1 MVWRREMGKK
11 FRRRRYLINKPLQF
25 IYSGIMIYLLLIGT
39 IVVGVGT
46 YYLTF
51 NTILDELE
59 AQGGLQQA
67 YDMVRD
73 INLLIMKRLGIM
85 FIVVLIFS
93 FGLGVYYLHRIAGPI
108 YRIERTL
115 REMAEGKKVEPIR
128 LRKKD
133 FFKSLAE
140 AVNKLIEK
148 QS

>member
-1 MVWRREMGKK
+1 
-11 FRRRRYLINKPLQF
+11 
-25 IYSGIMIYLLLIGT
+25 
-39 IVVGVGT
+39 
-46 YYLTF
+46 
-51 NTILDELE
+51 
-59 AQGGLQQA
+59 
-67 YDMVRD
+67 
-73 INLLIMKRLGIM
+73 
-85 FIVVLIFS
+85 VVLIFS

-108 YRIERTL
+108 YRIEKTV

>member
-1 MVWRREMGKK
+1 MVLRIEMEKK

-25 IYSGIMIYLLLIGT
+25 IYSGIMIYLLLIGI

-67 YDMVRD
+67 YDMVRN
-73 INLLIMKRLGIM
+73 INLLIMKRVGIM

-93 FGLGVYYLHRIAGPI
+93 FGLGVYYLHRIAGPV
-108 YRIERTL
+108 YRIEKTV

-148 QS
+148 QQ

>member
-1 MVWRREMGKK
+1 MIIKENMGKK
-11 FRRRRYLINKPLQF
+11 FRRRNYLINKPLQF
-25 IYSGIMIYLLLIGT
+25 IYSGIMIYLLLIGI

-51 NTILDELE
+51 NTILIELE
-59 AQGGLQQA
+59 TQGGLSQA
-67 YDMVRD
+67 YEMVKD
-73 INLLIMKRLGIM
+73 INLLILKRVGTMLV
-85 FIVVLIFS
+85 IVLVFA
-93 FGLGVYYLHRIAGPI
+93 FGLGVYYLHRIAGPV
-108 YRIERTL
+108 YRIEKTI

-148 QS
+148 QQ

>member
-1 MVWRREMGKK
+1 MGKK
-11 FRRRRYLINKPLQF
+11 FRRRNYLINKPLQF
-25 IYSGIMIYLLLIGT
+25 IYSGIMIYLLLIGI

-51 NTILDELE
+51 NTILIELE
-59 AQGGLQQA
+59 TQGGLSQA
-67 YDMVRD
+67 YEMVKD
-73 INLLIMKRLGIM
+73 INLLILKRVGTMLV
-85 FIVVLIFS
+85 IVLVFA
-93 FGLGVYYLHRIAGPI
+93 FGLGVYYLHRIAGPV
-108 YRIERTL
+108 YRIEKTI

-148 QS
+148 QQ

>member
-1 MVWRREMGKK
+1 MGKK
-11 FRRRRYLINKPLQF
+11 FRRRNYLINKPLQF
-25 IYSGIMIYLLLIGT
+25 IYSGIMIYLLLIGI

-51 NTILDELE
+51 NTILNELE
-59 AQGGLQQA
+59 TQGGLSQA
-67 YDMVRD
+67 YEMVKD
-73 INLLIMKRLGIM
+73 INLLILKRVGTMLV
-85 FIVVLIFS
+85 IVLVFA
-93 FGLGVYYLHRIAGPI
+93 FGLGVYYLHRIAGPV
-108 YRIERTL
+108 YRIEKTI

-148 QS
+148 QQ

>member
-1 MVWRREMGKK
+1 MKI
-11 FRRRRYLINKPLQF
+11 RRRKYLINKPLQF
-25 IYSGIMIYLLLIGT
+25 IYSGITIYLLLIGI

-51 NTILDELE
+51 STILNELE
-59 AQGGLQQA
+59 AQGGMLRA
-67 YDMVRD
+67 YEMVKS
-73 INLLIMKRLGIM
+73 INLLILRRVGIM
-85 FIVVLIFS
+85 LFLVLVFA
-93 FGLGVYYLHRIAGPI
+93 FTAAVFYLHRIAGPVF
-108 YRIERTL
+108 RIERTI

-148 QS
+148 HQ

>member
-25 IYSGIMIYLLLIGT
+25 IYSGIMIYLLLIGI

-67 YDMVRD
+67 YDIVRG
-73 INLLIMKRLGIM
+73 INLLIMKRVGIM

-108 YRIERTL
+108 YRIEKTV

-148 QS
+148 QQ